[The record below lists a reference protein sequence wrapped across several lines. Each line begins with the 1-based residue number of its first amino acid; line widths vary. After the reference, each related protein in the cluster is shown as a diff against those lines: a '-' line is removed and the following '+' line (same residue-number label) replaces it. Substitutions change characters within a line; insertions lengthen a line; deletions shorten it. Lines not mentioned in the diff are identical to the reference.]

1 MKKYYIAI
9 VLLLIGLVFES
20 LYLFSILKERKNLE
34 KAEEIESTMEI
45 VFNTDFSVYDNGDG
59 TYTIKK

>member
-9 VLLLIGLVFES
+9 VLFLIGLVFES